1 MTSRHAYPWLFITLG
16 VSILGGS
23 YLRASDHTVSEYTA
37 TENYRWT
44 RGCAP
49 TAAAT
54 VFSYYDNYNR
64 ALIGYGALIQW
75 YQIEHDSY
83 TGLNNNVPQVLDWLA
98 LRMGTDSSGNTSTIN
113 IGPGIT
119 TAANNDCGYCFSSHR
134 TTSGTLND
142 WCWGTITSE
151 VSAGRP
157 FIWSVNKTIST
168 GHSIA
173 AIGYTDTKYVMVY
186 DSNTAGQGVQ
196 YYYYNQYPVYL
207 GGGGAYTTEVDTV
220 EPGCRF
226 TSDLSLMS
234 LRSGGTLYA
243 GQSTSIQWQQ
253 WGDNTI
259 TKVDILYSTDSGN
272 SWSYVAQN
280 VSSSVGSGSYNW
292 TIPSTSGSN
301 YRLRLI
307 GRNSAGNVKSGDA
320 SYADFTVLSLQYTI
334 SGNVRTSGGA
344 GISGVTMSGLPGS
357 PTTDSSGYYSA
368 SVSYNWS
375 GTVTPSATGYSFSP
389 TSRSYSNVTGNQT
402 GQDYTGTG
410 TSVPSDIVF
419 FDDMEKGQGVWTMQA
434 PWGLTTASSHSP
446 NHSWTDS
453 PGGNYPNNTNVSL
466 WTPLIDL
473 TGKTTATLTFWHHFD
488 FAAGDGGY
496 IWILPQGGNF
506 TSPLKSFSGTD
517 LNWHQESIDLSNYV
531 GQVVTIYFQ
540 MLSDSS
546 GVADGWYVD
555 DVAVTASAQPR
566 LTGLGLSNGVVG
578 FNLNGC
584 VGSNYVIQVSSD
596 LVNWL
601 TISMNTVPAGG
612 WVNITD
618 SSMSN
623 LPQRFYRALLY
634 AGGTTPVNDLFANRI
649 LITGTYVAVS
659 GSNIGASMESGEPFH
674 WSSTGGKSAWW
685 TWQAPKSGTVTIST
699 AGSSFDTILAAYT
712 GNSIGGLTLVQNND
726 DFGGN
731 LTSQVSFFATSGT
744 VYQIAVDG
752 FGAASGSISLFLS
765 EP

>member
-1 MTSRHAYPWLFITLG
+1 MSGLP
-16 VSILGGS
+16 GS
-23 YLRASDHTVSEYTA
+23 
-37 TENYRWT
+37 
-44 RGCAP
+44 P
-49 TAAAT
+49 T
-54 VFSYYDNYNR
+54 
-64 ALIGYGALIQW
+64 
-75 YQIEHDSY
+75 
-83 TGLNNNVPQVLDWLA
+83 
-98 LRMGTDSSGNTSTIN
+98 TDSSG
-113 IGPGIT
+113 
-119 TAANNDCGYCFSSHR
+119 YY
-134 TTSGTLND
+134 
-142 WCWGTITSE
+142 
-151 VSAGRP
+151 SA
-157 FIWSVNKTIST
+157 SV
-168 GHSIA
+168 
-173 AIGYTDTKYVMVY
+173 
-186 DSNTAGQGVQ
+186 
-196 YYYYNQYPVYL
+196 
-207 GGGGAYTTEVDTV
+207 
-220 EPGCRF
+220 
-226 TSDLSLMS
+226 
-234 LRSGGTLYA
+234 
-243 GQSTSIQWQQ
+243 
-253 WGDNTI
+253 
-259 TKVDILYSTDSGN
+259 
-272 SWSYVAQN
+272 
-280 VSSSVGSGSYNW
+280 SYNW
-292 TIPSTSGSN
+292 SGTVTPSATGYSFSPTSRSYSN
-301 YRLRLI
+301 VT
-307 GRNSAGNVKSGDA
+307 GNQTGQDYTGTPA
-320 SYADFTVLSLQYTI
+320 TYTI
-334 SGNVRTSGGA
+334 SGNVRISGGA

-375 GTVTPSATGYSFSP
+375 GMVTPSATGYSFSP